1 MPLFQV
7 LCGCHVDADK
17 GIHRH
22 GSTMEMTEEEYSK
35 WGPKDFK
42 RLETEA
48 PKAEPEAEAKEPKPW
63 SPKDPVE
70 KKKNGKRR

>member
-1 MPLFQV
+1 
-7 LCGCHVDADK
+7 
-17 GIHRH
+17 
-22 GSTMEMTEEEYSK
+22 MEMTEEEYSK